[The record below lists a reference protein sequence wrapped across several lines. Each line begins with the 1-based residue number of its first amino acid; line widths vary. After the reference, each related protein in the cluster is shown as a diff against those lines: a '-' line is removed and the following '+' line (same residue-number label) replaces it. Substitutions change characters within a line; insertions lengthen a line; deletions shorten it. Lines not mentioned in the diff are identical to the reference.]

1 MIIDAMRSIQA
12 EGAAFADAHG
22 DLEVFRLRLGKA
34 LHYEY
39 K

>member
-1 MIIDAMRSIQA
+1 MRDIQA
-12 EGAAFADAHG
+12 EGSAFCEAHS

-39 K
+39 Q